1 MPFMSHVVRSL
12 LLLLPAPAS
21 LALVRPPKRVAV
33 VGGGFAGL
41 TAARN
46 LASHAGVEVL
56 LCDQRSY
63 FEYTPGILRAWV
75 KPQTHSRLV
84 KPLSRLL
91 PRKAQFHRVLP
102 GHTTRILE
110 SDEGEGCPATESGDA
125 AALAAC
131 PLILSIR
138 SDAEAPVFEYPCDF
152 VILAT
157 GGELGPVSDDRQTAD
172 GSIKARR
179 QRLNE
184 QVAAVMRNSSSALI
198 VGGGLTGVELAAECA
213 EYFPRGA
220 VTFAVGPTLKTRAAP
235 LLPSPIPIPA
245 PTPNPHPLPNPKPNR
260 KPDPHH

>member
-1 MPFMSHVVRSL
+1 MGCPRWWPL

-75 KPQTHSRLV
+75 EPQTHTRLV
-84 KPLSRLL
+84 KPLSKLL
-91 PRKAQFHRVLP
+91 PRKAQFQRVMP

-110 SDEGEGCPATESGDA
+110 SDEGEGCPAPDSGDA
-125 AALAAC
+125 AALASC
-131 PLILSIR
+131 PLMLSIR
-138 SDAEAPVFEYPCDF
+138 KDAEAPLLEYPCDF

-157 GGELGPVSDDRQTAD
+157 GGELGPVSDDRQTAEYATE
-172 GSIKARR
+172 GS
-179 QRLNE
+179 NP
-184 QVAAVMRNSSSALI
+184 
-198 VGGGLTGVELAAECA
+198 GLLAA
-213 EYFPRGA
+213 PRQVCYSHA
-220 VTFAVGPTLKTRAAP
+220 WALPWTAAR
-235 LLPSPIPIPA
+235 SRRGG
-245 PTPNPHPLPNPKPNR
+245 NG
-260 KPDPHH
+260 